1 MSVKVPRAIATT
13 PLGALLP
20 LMGDTDVEAVPILEN
35 GKLIGIVIRTDL
47 IAAMAR
53 GLARESV

>member
-1 MSVKVPRAIATT
+1 
-13 PLGALLP
+13 
-20 LMGDTDVEAVPILEN
+20 MGDTDVEAVPILEN